1 MTAVRTHYYIT
12 ALPTRTFSKPDTM
25 NTEKL
30 YTVAGKANHYYRTI
44 AGDMYVWDN
53 TTGEYYLIALESYP
67 DHHISGAYAAYDATE
82 PISLDIK
89 ASPWFALTPIHVRFF
104 ARILAQKVPRILA
117 SFF

>member
-1 MTAVRTHYYIT
+1 
-12 ALPTRTFSKPDTM
+12 M